1 MKILLDE
8 HIPYALPRSFPDG
21 WDIRSTI
28 EDQSLNLVEYA
39 LDYR

>member
-1 MKILLDE
+1 MSTSRM
-8 HIPYALPRSFPDG
+8 PCPRSFPDG